1 MSLRI
6 AAFTMFG
13 PPIATLNRRSVS
25 LGIIPRAIDQLFEL
39 IAADEHADFLVKCS
53 YMEIYIEQV
62 FDLLSG
68 DREPVRVREDPVKG
82 VVCAGLTEVCATSPG
97 APPTVL
103 RHRSAAVP
111 QSSAH
116 RPLLRHLTLS
126 AFHTRVWMDGWLTD
140 DVLDILMLGGE
151 HRATA
156 ATSMNLTSSRYAVS
170 AQMYS
175 SALLCAVIQWRN

>member
-39 IAADEHADFLVKCS
+39 IAADEHADFLIKCS

-103 RHRSAAVP
+103 RNRSAAVP
-111 QSSAH
+111 
-116 RPLLRHLTLS
+116 RHLTPRS
-126 AFHTRVWMDGWLTD
+126 SSMDCP
-140 DVLDILMLGGE
+140 
-151 HRATA
+151 
-156 ATSMNLTSSRYAVS
+156 
-170 AQMYS
+170 QMTFS
-175 SALLCAVIQWRN
+175 TF